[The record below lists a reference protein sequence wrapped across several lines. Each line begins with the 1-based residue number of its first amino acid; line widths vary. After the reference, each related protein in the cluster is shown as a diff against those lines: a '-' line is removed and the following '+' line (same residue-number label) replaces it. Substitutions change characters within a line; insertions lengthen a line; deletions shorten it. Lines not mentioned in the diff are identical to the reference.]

1 MEKITLNFPSPEIA
15 CAIFAR
21 EAANLALLEKA
32 FGVQAVARDAF
43 IRLSGAR
50 EAVERARKALTEML
64 PLVESGEA
72 LTSAEFKRILDLAV
86 RNQSGAIGEIYG
98 DRIEVSSRRGFIR
111 PQTRNQKKYVEAI
124 RSHDVVVG
132 IGPAGTG
139 KTYLAMAMAVSA
151 ILKGEV
157 ARMILARPARETGEK
172 LGFLPGDM
180 HEKILPYLR
189 PLYDALYDMMEVPRI
204 RGYEEQ
210 GIIEIAPLAYMRG
223 RTLNNAFIILDEA
236 QNATREQMKMF
247 LTRLGLRSRMVI
259 NGDVTQIDLPGG
271 DKASGLVHARSV
283 LQGVEEVAFVYLT
296 EQDVVRHDIV
306 QRIILAY
313 EAAER
318 TPSPPAEI

>member
-1 MEKITLNFPSPEIA
+1 
-15 CAIFAR
+15 
-21 EAANLALLEKA
+21 
-32 FGVQAVARDAF
+32 
-43 IRLSGAR
+43 
-50 EAVERARKALTEML
+50 
-64 PLVESGEA
+64 
-72 LTSAEFKRILDLAV
+72 
-86 RNQSGAIGEIYG
+86 
-98 DRIEVSSRRGFIR
+98 
-111 PQTRNQKKYVEAI
+111 
-124 RSHDVVVG
+124 
-132 IGPAGTG
+132 
-139 KTYLAMAMAVSA
+139 
-151 ILKGEV
+151 
-157 ARMILARPARETGEK
+157 
-172 LGFLPGDM
+172 M

-271 DKASGLVHARSV
+271 DKVSGLVHARSV
-283 LQGVEEVAFVYLT
+283 LQGVEGVAFVYLT

-318 TPSPPAEI
+318 TPSPPAEK